1 LGRGPLLLSYIIRRL
16 LSLIPTLLGVSIIV
30 FLFLRMIPGD
40 PALALAGEHAS
51 EENVER
57 IREEFGLNKPL
68 HEQYFTYVGKVLRGD
83 LGRSILSRRP
93 ISEELKTRF
102 PATIELSICA
112 LIVALVVGLPAG
124 IISAT
129 KRNSIFDNIAMV
141 GSLLGISM
149 PIFWL
154 GLMLNWFFA
163 VQLGWLPSVTRL
175 DANIELQRITN
186 LLIVDSILTGNAEAL
201 LNAVQHLILPAVAL
215 GTIPMAIIA
224 RMTRSAML
232 EVLEQDYVRTARAK
246 GLRERAVI
254 IRHALGNALLPV
266 ITIVGLQVGVLLS
279 GAVLTET
286 IFAWPGIGRWLYLSI
301 LSRDYPIV
309 QGMALFITI
318 LFLIVNLLVDISY
331 AMVDPRIRY
340 E

>member
-1 LGRGPLLLSYIIRRL
+1 LLSYIIRRL

-40 PALALAGEHAS
+40 PALALAGEHAK

-57 IREEFGLNKPL
+57 VREEFGLNKPL
-68 HEQYFTYVGKVLRGD
+68 HEQYLTYMGKVLRGD
-83 LGRSILSRRP
+83 LGRSVLSRRP

-102 PATIELSICA
+102 PATIELSMCA

-175 DANIELQRITN
+175 DSGIELQRITN
-186 LLIVDSILTGNAEAL
+186 LLIIDSILTGNAEAL
-201 LNAVQHLILPAVAL
+201 LNAIQHLILPAVAL

-232 EVLEQDYVRTARAK
+232 DVLEQDYVRTARAK
-246 GLRERAVI
+246 GLIERVVI
-254 IRHALGNALLPV
+254 VRHALRNALLPV

-309 QGMALFITI
+309 QGMALFITV

-340 E
+340 Q

>member
-1 LGRGPLLLSYIIRRL
+1 MTSYIIRRL
-16 LSLIPTLLGVSIIV
+16 LSLIPTLFGVSIIV

-40 PALALAGEHAS
+40 PALALAGEHATDA
-51 EENVER
+51 NVER

-68 HEQYFTYVGKVLRGD
+68 PEQYITYMGKVLRGD

-93 ISEELKTRF
+93 ITDEIRVRF
-102 PATIELSICA
+102 PATLELSICA

-129 KRNSIFDNIAMV
+129 KRNSRIDNIAMV

-163 VQLGWLPSVTRL
+163 VRLGWLPSVTRL
-175 DANIELQRITN
+175 DSSIDLQRITN
-186 LLIVDSILTGNAEAL
+186 LIIVDSILTGNAEAL
-201 LNAVQHLILPAVAL
+201 INGVKHLVLPAVAL

-246 GLRERAVI
+246 GLAERVVTFK
-254 IRHALGNALLPV
+254 HALKNAMLPV
-266 ITIVGLQVGVLLS
+266 ITILGLQVGVLLS

-309 QGMALFITI
+309 QGMALFITS
-318 LFLIVNLLVDISY
+318 LFLVVNLLVDLSY
-331 AMVDPRIRY
+331 ALVDPRIRY
-340 E
+340 G